1 MKDWTVYCRIAY
13 NALRANIDDWS
24 DPDSFRPITRIYY
37 DLVFCSGYNR
47 TGLISEAA
55 MNDSNSRTDDHCL
68 SPQFIARMIMDN
80 PDLYLSDYTVFENL
94 FNLARTTICVTKSE
108 NKQLSLLTS
117 NDGAEY
123 KVYVPTNLKY
133 KHLGIK
139 LYEKVG
145 QYYQNAVE
153 YDGDVG
159 DLAPQDLLNYEE
171 QFLVK

>member
-1 MKDWTVYCRIAY
+1 
-13 NALRANIDDWS
+13 
-24 DPDSFRPITRIYY
+24 
-37 DLVFCSGYNR
+37 
-47 TGLISEAA
+47 
-55 MNDSNSRTDDHCL
+55 
-68 SPQFIARMIMDN
+68 MDN
-80 PDLYLSDYTVFENL
+80 PDVYLSDYTVFENL
-94 FNLARTTICVTKSE
+94 FNLARTTVCVTKSE
-108 NKQLSLLTS
+108 NKQLSLLTD
-117 NDGAEY
+117 NDGVEY

-159 DLAPQDLLNYEE
+159 DLAPQDLLNYEQ

>member
-1 MKDWTVYCRIAY
+1 MKDWRVYCRSAF
-13 NALRANIDDWS
+13 NALCANTELWN
-24 DPDSFRPITRIYY
+24 DPASLRPITRIYY

-47 TGLISEAA
+47 SGLISEAA
-55 MNDSNSRTDDHCL
+55 MNDAKKRTNDHCL

-80 PDLYLSDYTVFENL
+80 PDVYLKDYENFENL
-94 FNLARTTICVTKSE
+94 FNLARTTVCVTKDE
-108 NKQLSLLTS
+108 NRQLSLLTD
-117 NDGAEY
+117 NRGIDY

-145 QYYQNAVE
+145 QQYNNAVE

-159 DLAPQDLLNYEE
+159 DIAPQDLLNYEK
-171 QFLVK
+171 QFLIK